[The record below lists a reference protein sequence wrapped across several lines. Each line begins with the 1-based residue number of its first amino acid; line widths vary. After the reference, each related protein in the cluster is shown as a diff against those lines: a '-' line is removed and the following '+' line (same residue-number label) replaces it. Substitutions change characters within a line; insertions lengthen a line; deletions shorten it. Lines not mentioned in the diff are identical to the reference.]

1 MPRETRRATRTTE
14 RRRQRRAGET
24 VAQARITYLSDDEK
38 QFIHEKT
45 LEVLAEVGI
54 AYNTPAAIDLLEAAG
69 ARVDRETLKAW
80 LTWDVIEPALRTVPR
95 QVLLAGRDPSHDV
108 VLGGDR
114 LLCTSD
120 GMTTYWYDDLTG
132 ERREGTTDDLALIT
146 RLSDA
151 LPEIDYIWPTI
162 QAGDADGELMPLVMQ
177 ATVVR
182 NSVKHVQDEVRTPE
196 MVGPILEIYE
206 AACGAPLTE
215 RPYFSVTNCT
225 IAPLQHD
232 REMTEAGLLLCK
244 RGVPIFV
251 LPMPQVGTT
260 GPGTVL
266 SDCIVNMAELLS
278 GIVLYQLAEPGC
290 ATISG
295 VGAGVAD
302 MRTGGYIAAG
312 PEIGLINMICI
323 EMSRFYGL
331 PTQATGMSSDAK
343 AVNFQAGSEGGMTA
357 LVAALLGSDSLIA
370 AGGLDGVQQ
379 SSLAKIVLDCD
390 QIGALQRY
398 CRAAPIDEAHAL
410 LDDIK
415 EVGIGGH
422 FLGARSTR
430 RFARTEVWRPA
441 VFQRGTFDEFKDR
454 SLVEQAVE
462 RARAVVAA
470 YEPPPLPDGADEHID
485 QVIKGYAASLT

>member
-1 MPRETRRATRTTE
+1 V
-14 RRRQRRAGET
+14 GET
-24 VAQARITYLSDDEK
+24 VAQARLTFLTDDEK

-45 LEVLAEVGI
+45 LEVLADVGI
-54 AYNTPAAIDLLEAAG
+54 AFNTPKAIELLEAAG
-69 ARVDRETLKAW
+69 AQVDREALTAR
-80 LTWDVIEPALRTVPR
+80 LTWDVIEPALQTVPK
-95 QVLLAGRDPSHDV
+95 QVLLAGRDPAHDV

-120 GMTTYWYDDLTG
+120 GMTTYLFDDLTG
-132 ERREGTTDDLALIT
+132 ERRPGTADDLAVIT

-151 LPEIDYIWPTI
+151 LPEIDYLWPTI
-162 QAGDADGELMPLVMQ
+162 QAGDADEELMPLVME

-206 AACGAPLTE
+206 AACGSSLKE

-232 REMTEAGLLLCK
+232 KEMTEAGLQLCK

-266 SDCIVNMAELLS
+266 SDCIVNMVELLS

-331 PTQATGMSSDAK
+331 PTQATGMSADAK

-379 SSLAKIVLDCD
+379 TSLATIVLACD
-390 QIGALQRY
+390 QIGALRRY
-398 CRAAPIDEAHAL
+398 CRPEPIDEAHAL
-410 LDDIK
+410 LNDIR

-430 RFARTEVWRPA
+430 RFARTEVWRPS

-454 SLVEQAVE
+454 PLVEQAVE
-462 RARAVVAA
+462 QAHAVLDA
-470 YEPPPLPDGADEHID
+470 YEPAPLPAGADEHID
-485 QVIKGYAASLT
+485 EVIKAYAASLA

>member
-1 MPRETRRATRTTE
+1 
-14 RRRQRRAGET
+14 
-24 VAQARITYLSDDEK
+24 VAKARLSYLSDDEK

-45 LEVLAEVGI
+45 LQVLAEVGV
-54 AYNTPAAIDLLEAAG
+54 AYNTPQAIDLLEAAG
-69 ARVDRETLKAW
+69 AQVDRQTLTAK
-80 LTWDVIEPALRTVPR
+80 LTWDVIEPALKTVPR
-95 QVLLAGRDPSHDV
+95 TVLLAGRDEAHDV

-114 LLCTSD
+114 WLCTSD

-132 ERREGTTDDLALIT
+132 ERRAGTCDDLIAIT
-146 RLSDA
+146 RLCDA
-151 LPEIDYIWPTI
+151 LPEIDYLWPTL
-162 QAGDADGELMPLVMQ
+162 QAGDVDGEIMPLTMQ
-177 ATVVR
+177 AIMVR
-182 NSVKHVQDEVRTPE
+182 NSMKHVQDEVRTPE

-206 AACGAPLTE
+206 AACGAALTE

-232 REMTEAGLLLCK
+232 REMTEAGLMLCK

-278 GIVLYQLAEPGC
+278 GIVLFQLANPGC

-312 PEIGLINMICI
+312 PEIGLINMICV
-323 EMSRFYGL
+323 EMSKFYGL
-331 PTQATGMSSDAK
+331 LTQATGMSSDAK
-343 AVNFQAGSEGGMTA
+343 AANFQCGSEGGMTA
-357 LVAALLGSDSLIA
+357 LVAALIGSDSLIA

-390 QIGALQRY
+390 QIGALRRY
-398 CRAAPIDEAHAL
+398 MRYDAVDEAHAL
-410 LDDIK
+410 IDDIK
-415 EVGIGGH
+415 AIGIGGH
-422 FLGARSTR
+422 FLGRKSTR
-430 RFARTEVWRPA
+430 QFGRTEVFRPA
-441 VFQRGTFDEFKDR
+441 VFQRGTFEEFKGKT
-454 SLVEQAVE
+454 LVEQAVE
-462 RARAVVAA
+462 RAHEVLAG
-470 YEPPPLPDGADEHID
+470 YEPTPLPDGAEETID
-485 QVIKGYAASLT
+485 AAIASYAASLK

>member
-1 MPRETRRATRTTE
+1 MAK
-14 RRRQRRAGET
+14 
-24 VAQARITYLSDDEK
+24 ARITYLSDDDK

-45 LEVLAEVGI
+45 LQVLAEVGV
-54 AYNTPAAIDLLEAAG
+54 AYNSPRAIDLLAAAG
-69 ARVDRETLKAW
+69 AEVDRDALTAK
-80 LTWDVIEPALRTVPR
+80 LTWELIEPALATVPR
-95 QVLLAGRDPSHDV
+95 RVRLAGRDAAHDV
-108 VLGGDR
+108 VLGDGGF
-114 LLCTSD
+114 LCTSD
-120 GMTTYWYDDLTG
+120 GMATYWYDDLTG
-132 ERREGTTDDLALIT
+132 KRRAATTDDLVQIT

-151 LPEIDYIWPTI
+151 MPELDYLWPTL
-162 QAGDADGELMPLVMQ
+162 QAGDAEGELMPLVMQ
-177 ATVVR
+177 ATMVR
-182 NSVKHVQDEVRTPE
+182 NSAKHVQDEVRTPE

-206 AACGAPLTE
+206 TACGAPLTE

-232 REMTEAGLLLCK
+232 KEMTEAGLLLCK

-278 GIVLYQLAEPGC
+278 GIVLYQLAQPGC

-323 EMSRFYGL
+323 EMSRFYNL
-331 PTQATGMSSDAK
+331 PTQATGMSADAK
-343 AVNFQAGSEGGMTA
+343 APDFQCGSEGGMTA
-357 LVAALLGSDSLIA
+357 LVAALTGADSLIA
-370 AGGLDGVQQ
+370 AGGFDGVQQ

-390 QIGALQRY
+390 QIGALRRY
-398 CRAAPIDEAHAL
+398 LREDPVDEARAL
-410 LDDIK
+410 IDDIR

-422 FLGARSTR
+422 YLGRRSTR
-430 RFARTEVWRPA
+430 AFARTEVWRPS
-441 VFQRGTFDEFKDR
+441 VFQRGTFEEFAGTT
-454 SLVEQAVE
+454 LVQTAVE
-462 RARAVVAA
+462 RAHAAIAA
-470 YEPPPLPDGADEHID
+470 YQPPVLPDDADRHID
-485 QVIKGYAASLT
+485 EVIAAYAATLA

>member
-1 MPRETRRATRTTE
+1 MARAT
-14 RRRQRRAGET
+14 
-24 VAQARITYLSDDEK
+24 ISYLRDDDK
-38 QFIHEKT
+38 QFVHEKT
-45 LEVLAEVGI
+45 LQVLSEVGV
-54 AYNTPAAIDLLEAAG
+54 AYNSPKAIELLAAAG
-69 ARVDRETLKAW
+69 AKVDREALTAT
-80 LTWDVIEPALRTVPR
+80 LTWDVIEPALKTVPQ
-95 QVLLAGRDPSHDV
+95 QVLLAGRDAAHDV
-108 VLGGDR
+108 LLGGER

-120 GMTTYWYDDLTG
+120 GMTTYWYDDLSG
-132 ERREGTTDDLALIT
+132 ARRPGTSDDLAQIT
-146 RLSDA
+146 RLCDA
-151 LPEIDYIWPTI
+151 LPEIDYLWPTL
-162 QAGDADGELMPLVMQ
+162 QCGEVDGPVMPLAMQ
-177 ATVVR
+177 AIMVR
-182 NSVKHVQDEVRTPE
+182 NSLKHVQDEVRTPE

-206 AACGAPLTE
+206 AACGAALTE

-232 REMTEAGLLLCK
+232 KEMTEAGLMLCR

-278 GIVLYQLAEPGC
+278 GIVLFQLANPGC

-312 PEIGLINMICI
+312 PEVGLINMICI

-343 AVNFQAGSEGGMTA
+343 AANFQCGSEGGMTA

-390 QIGALQRY
+390 QIGALRRY
-398 CRAAPIDEAHAL
+398 CRDDPIDEAHAL
-410 LDDIK
+410 IDDIK
-415 EVGIGGH
+415 AVGIGGH
-422 FLGARSTR
+422 FLGRRSTR
-430 RFARTEVWRPA
+430 SFARTEVWRPD
-441 VFQRGTFDEFKDR
+441 VFQRGTFEEFCDTP
-454 SLVEQAVE
+454 LVDQAVA
-462 RARAVVAA
+462 RAREVLAA
-470 YEPPPLPDGADEHID
+470 YEPPPLADDAERHID
-485 QVIKGYAASLT
+485 AVIADYTAGLRA

>member
-1 MPRETRRATRTTE
+1 MAE
-14 RRRQRRAGET
+14 
-24 VAQARITYLSDDEK
+24 ARISYLSEDEK

-45 LEVLAEVGI
+45 LQVLAEVGI
-54 AYNTPAAIDLLEAAG
+54 AYNTPKAIDLLAAAG
-69 ARVDRETLKAW
+69 AQVDRDTLTAK
-80 LTWDVIEPALRTVPR
+80 LTWDVVEPALRTVPR
-95 QVLLAGRDPSHDV
+95 QVLLAGRDAAHDV
-108 VLGGDR
+108 VLGGER
-114 LLCTSD
+114 WLCTSD

-132 ERREGTTDDLALIT
+132 ERREGTSEDLAQIT
-146 RLSDA
+146 RLTDA
-151 LPEIDYIWPTI
+151 MPEIDFLWPSPQT
-162 QAGDADGELMPLVMQ
+162 GDVEGEIMPLAMQ
-177 ATVVR
+177 AIMVR
-182 NSVKHVQDEVRTPE
+182 NSAKHVQDEVRTPE

-206 AACGAPLTE
+206 TACGAALTE

-278 GIVLYQLAEPGC
+278 GIVLYQLANPGC

-302 MRTGGYIAAG
+302 MRSGGYIAAG

-343 AVNFQAGSEGGMTA
+343 AANFQAGSEGGMTA
-357 LVAALLGSDSLIA
+357 LVAALVGADSLIA

-390 QIGALQRY
+390 QIGALRRY
-398 CRAAPIDEAHAL
+398 RRSDPIDEERAL
-410 LDDIK
+410 IDDIK
-415 EVGIGGH
+415 AVGIGGH

-430 RFARTEVWRPA
+430 RFARTEVWRPSF
-441 VFQRGTFDEFKDR
+441 FQRGTFEEFR
-454 SLVEQAVE
+454 GRPLVEQAVE
-462 RARAVVAA
+462 RAHEIIDS

-485 QVIKGYAASLT
+485 KVIAAYGASLA

>member
-1 MPRETRRATRTTE
+1 
-14 RRRQRRAGET
+14 
-24 VAQARITYLSDDEK
+24 VAKARISYLSDDEK
-38 QFIHEKT
+38 QFVHEKT
-45 LEVLAEVGI
+45 LQVLSEVGV
-54 AYNTPAAIDLLEAAG
+54 AYNTPKAIDLLEAAG
-69 ARVDRETLKAW
+69 ARVDRETLTAR
-80 LTWDVIEPALRTVPR
+80 LTWDVIEPALTTVPR
-95 QVLLAGRDPSHDV
+95 QIVLAGRDPAHDV
-108 VLGGDR
+108 VLGGER
-114 LLCTSD
+114 FLCTSD

-132 ERREGTTDDLALIT
+132 ERRAGTSDDLAQIT
-146 RLSDA
+146 RLCDA
-151 LPEIDYIWPTI
+151 MPEIDYLWPTL
-162 QAGDADGELMPLVMQ
+162 QTGDVEGELMPLAMQ
-177 ATVVR
+177 AIMVR
-182 NSVKHVQDEVRTPE
+182 NSLKHVQDEVRTPE

-232 REMTEAGLLLCK
+232 QEMTEAGLQLCK

-278 GIVLYQLAEPGC
+278 GIVLFQLANPGC

-312 PEIGLINMICI
+312 PEVGLINMICI

-343 AVNFQAGSEGGMTA
+343 AANFQCGSEGGMTA
-357 LVAALLGSDSLIA
+357 LVAALIGSDSLIA

-390 QIGALQRY
+390 QIGALRRY
-398 CRAAPIDEAHAL
+398 LREDAVDEAHAL
-410 LDDIK
+410 IDDIK
-415 EVGIGGH
+415 AVGIGGH
-422 FLGARSTR
+422 FLGRKSTR
-430 RFARTEVWRPA
+430 SFARTEVWRPA
-441 VFQRGTFDEFKDR
+441 VFQRGTFEEFKGR
-454 SLVEQAVE
+454 PLVEQAVD
-462 RARAVVAA
+462 RAHEVLAG
-470 YEPPPLPDGADEHID
+470 YEPAPLPDDVERHID
-485 QVIKGYAASLT
+485 AVLAGYKAGLNDA